1 MITYKLIFENNL
13 IPITKKYNYTPQNTQ
28 YSNSHEFRPTI
39 DQVERV
45 EHFEK
50 QMKKGHRILR
60 GILGAILGTGIGAI
74 HNGKNGLLSGA
85 VVGALSGVGFDALG
99 NLGRPIEARIKHG
112 PGNDLESRYHKSL
125 TRQLTNHWD
134 MYH

>member
-1 MITYKLIFENNL
+1 MISLKLIFENKL
-13 IPITKKYNYTPQNTQ
+13 IPTTNKYNYVHPNMH
-28 YSNSHEFRPTI
+28 YDNSHQFKPTI

-45 EHFEK
+45 ENFEK
-50 QMKKGHRILR
+50 QMKKRHRIIR
-60 GILGAILGTGIGAI
+60 GVLGGIFGTALGAIHLGKKGI
-74 HNGKNGLLSGA
+74 LPGA
-85 VVGALSGVGFDALG
+85 VVGILSGIGGDALG
-99 NLGRPIEARIKHG
+99 NLSRSIEARIKHG